1 MESFDMVGMV
11 VVDMFVLVDHDNK
24 LLVDD
29 IDVDNRV
36 GIHIEKDIDKESRLD
51 VGKVVDSLEVHRVS
65 IVYRIVGIAIY
76 LILVS
81 RFYFHRISNIF

>member
-1 MESFDMVGMV
+1 MVDMV
-11 VVDMFVLVDHDNK
+11 VVDMFVLVDHDNE

-29 IDVDNRV
+29 TDVDNRV
-36 GIHIEKDIDKESRLD
+36 GIHIEKNIDKESRLDVGKVD

-65 IVYRIVGIAIY
+65 IVYHIVGIAIY

-81 RFYFHRISNIF
+81 RFYFHRISSIF

>member
-1 MESFDMVGMV
+1 MVSI
-11 VVDMFVLVDHDNK
+11 VVDMFVLVDHDNE

-29 IDVDNRV
+29 TDVGNRV
-36 GIHIEKDIDKESRLD
+36 GIHIGKDIDKVSRLDVGKVD
-51 VGKVVDSLEVHRVS
+51 VGKVVDSLEVHRIS

-81 RFYFHRISNIF
+81 RFYFHRISSIF